1 MLYKAIALGLVAVLL
16 KGSLAAQD
24 HPQSPSQTVANLQQV
39 LNQAREKDKAVKV
52 ILNKKIDNQTKF
64 CGKVSEI
71 SDSDFVVTNEKTGT
85 TKRLSYEDVR
95 QVKHQGLSKAAKIL
109 IVSGVVV
116 GTVVGV
122 GVALA
127 CHSDAGPNCFK

>member
-1 MLYKAIALGLVAVLL
+1 MLYKAIALGLAAVFLNA
-16 KGSLAAQD
+16 SIAAQD
-24 HPQSPSQTVANLQQV
+24 QPQSPSQSVGNMQQV
-39 LNQAREKDKAVKV
+39 LNKAREKDKVVKV
-52 ILNKKIDNQTKF
+52 ILNEKIDNQTKF
-64 CGKVSEI
+64 SGKVSEI
-71 SDSDFVVTNEKTGT
+71 SHSGFVVTNEKTGAT
-85 TKRLSYEDVR
+85 RRFAYEDVR
-95 QVKHQGLSKAAKIL
+95 QVKRQGLSKAAKIL

>member
-16 KGSLAAQD
+16 NGSIAAQD
-24 HPQSPSQTVANLQQV
+24 QPQSPSQTVANMQQV
-39 LNQAREKDKAVKV
+39 LNKAREKDKAVKV

-64 CGKVSEI
+64 SGKVSEI
-71 SDSDFVVTNEKTGT
+71 SDSGFVVTNEKTGT
-85 TKRLSYEDVR
+85 TKRLAYEDVR
-95 QVKHQGLSKAAKIL
+95 QVKRQGLSKAAKIL

-116 GTVVGV
+116 ATVVGV